1 MATNNPY
8 QDLNTENKE
17 NYTSTDDNLP
27 KRSLHCEYKYLDQ
40 LQEILDRGSV
50 RKDRTGTGTL
60 SLFGMQARYNLRNN
74 EFPLLTT
81 KRVFWRGVV
90 EELLWF
96 IRGSTDTKELNSKG
110 VKIWDGNSSREFLDR
125 VGLNSNPEGDV
136 GPVYGFQW
144 RHFGAEYKG
153 ANADYT
159 QQGFDQL
166 EHVIDLIRN
175 NPFDRRI
182 IMSSW
187 NPPDI
192 SKMALPPCHVLAQFY
207 VSDGELSCQLYQR
220 SADMGLGVPFNIA
233 SYSLLTCILAHVTNL
248 KPGDFIHTLGDAHVY
263 LNHVDAIKEQLSRT
277 PRPFPKLF
285 IDRAVNNINEFVAA
299 DFRLVGY
306 NAHPVIKMDMAV

>member
-1 MATNNPY
+1 MATNNAY
-8 QDLNTENKE
+8 QDLNTENKKC
-17 NYTSTDDNLP
+17 TSTEDNLP

-40 LQEILDRGSV
+40 LQEILDHGSV
-50 RKDRTGTGTL
+50 REDRTKTGTL

-96 IRGSTDTKELNSKG
+96 IKGSTDTKELNSKG
-110 VKIWDGNSSREFLDR
+110 VNIWNGNSSREFLDQ

-144 RHFGAEYKG
+144 RHFGAKYKG

-175 NPFDRRI
+175 NPFDRGI

-187 NPPDI
+187 NPSDL
-192 SKMALPPCHVLAQFY
+192 SKMALRPCHVLAQFY
-207 VSDGELSCQLYQR
+207 VSEGELSCQLYQR

-248 KPGDFIHTLGDAHVY
+248 KPGDFIHSLGDAHVY

-277 PRPFPKLF
+277 PRSFPKLF
-285 IDRAVNNINEFVAA
+285 IDRVFNNIDEFVAA
-299 DFRLVGY
+299 DIRLVGY
-306 NAHPVIKMDMAV
+306 KPHPVIKMDMAV